1 MAVFHSTPLRVP
13 GRRRDSRPCD
23 GGSAQVLG
31 LPVYAAWRSTTLARP
46 PTSWRTLVSNH
57 TPFPSRLIA
66 QRTRA
71 HFYPQHLL
79 RSVWVCISLSSSST
93 LAPIELLYSAIHSSA
108 ILLDSHHL
116 SQATSL
122 IPFLPAPS
130 LTLHSASALFL
141 LFLVRR
147 HSSGPALKLT
157 MQLI

>member
-23 GGSAQVLG
+23 GSAQVLG

-46 PTSWRTLVSNH
+46 PTPWRTLVSNH

-71 HFYPQHLL
+71 QFYPQHLL
-79 RSVWVCISLSSSST
+79 RSVWVCISSSST

-130 LTLHSASALFL
+130 LTLHSASALCL

-147 HSSGPALKLT
+147 HSSGPTLKLT